1 MRALKLLIILFIVS
15 LFSIQSFSQQDKK
28 ILEDSIRNNIYS
40 NPDKAL
46 NYLHKYLNILESENN
61 IENIIITNA
70 SIAAAHEIMNQT
82 DSTLFYHYKN
92 LSIAEKPK
100 DIIQT
105 KHSIARILEN
115 KERFRESLR
124 LYQQTLD
131 LAEKNKDS
139 KSIETVEAY
148 IRSLKLKISKSN
160 NALEELKTDYNNKIL
175 LGDFNLRFIRK
186 TLIEAYIKAEKLT
199 EAEQLIIDGLAEA
212 KAKND
217 CEFIYH
223 MNFLKSKIDVF
234 NNKLNSAKKASA
246 EALTCAIKLKNQEF
260 INEIKYR
267 NAEINFLSSNFT
279 AAITDLN
286 IIIESTIDK
295 TPLQKIKYY
304 KLISDTYKALKDS
317 KMAEVFYYKY
327 LEEKQKVSEN
337 KLSTLETL
345 YNFNLNK
352 KVASLQSD
360 FELELDQ
367 EILEKEK
374 YKKNNWVWTFISIS
388 LIVLIVALF
397 FFFKIKAFQNQKRFN
412 ELMIKIKAYEDKKKT
427 TALDPIAIEKQETVK
442 ELKETQDIV
451 GEKDLE
457 KDLSKTKKTN
467 TTTEEEEEEEEE
479 ETDSGYV
486 IDDKKVEEIL
496 IKIQKLEDKQYY
508 LRQDCTMHNMA
519 KKLKTNT
526 SYLSKIVNTHLE
538 KSFSTY
544 INELR
549 INHAILELKNN
560 KRLRSYSV
568 KGIAEEMGYK
578 NADAFSRYFKVAT
591 GISPTVYIKKIEEIK
606 NS

>member
-1 MRALKLLIILFIVS
+1 MRALKLLISLFIIS
-15 LFSIQSFSQQDKK
+15 LFSVQTFSQQDKK
-28 ILEDSIRNNIYS
+28 ALEDSIKNNLYS
-40 NPDKAL
+40 NPNKAL
-46 NYLHKYLNILESENN
+46 NYLHKYLKISESENN
-61 IENIIITNA
+61 IKAIIISNA

-92 LSIAEKPK
+92 LSIAEKTK

-105 KHSIARILEN
+105 KHSIARVLEN

-124 LYQQTLD
+124 LYYQTLD
-131 LAEKNKDS
+131 LAEKEKDS
-139 KSIETVEAY
+139 LSIKTIEAY
-148 IRSLKLKISKSN
+148 IRSLKLRISKSN
-160 NALEELKTDYNNKIL
+160 IALEELRKDYNNKIL
-175 LGDFNLRFIRK
+175 IGDVNLRFIRK
-186 TLIEAYIKAEKLT
+186 TLIEAYIKTEKLI
-199 EAEQLIIDGLAEA
+199 EAEELITVGLTEA

-223 MNFLKSKIDVF
+223 MNFLKSKIDIF
-234 NNKLNSAKKASA
+234 NNKLESAKNATQT
-246 EALTCAIKLKNQEF
+246 ALQCAIKLQNQEF

-267 NAEINFLSSNFT
+267 NAEINFLSFNY
-279 AAITDLN
+279 ANAISDLK
-286 IIIESTIDK
+286 IINESKIDK
-295 TPLQKIKYY
+295 TPLQKIKYF
-304 KLISDTYKALKDS
+304 KLTSDTYKALNNKELS
-317 KMAEVFYYKY
+317 QEFYYKY
-327 LEEKQKVSEN
+327 LEEKQKVSED
-337 KLSTLETL
+337 KLLTMETL

-352 KVASLQSD
+352 KVASLQND

-374 YKKNNWVWTFISIS
+374 YKKNNWIWTFISIL
-388 LIVLIVALF
+388 LIGLIIILILF
-397 FFFKIKAFQNQKRFN
+397 FRIKAFNNQKRFN
-412 ELMIKIKAYEDKKKT
+412 ELMVKIKAYEDKRKTLAAAAITNPKPEISKKSIT
-427 TALDPIAIEKQETVK
+427 NQEIENQKVLE
-442 ELKETQDIV
+442 KETPVIKEEIV
-451 GEKDLE
+451 N
-457 KDLSKTKKTN
+457 STKV
-467 TTTEEEEEEEEE
+467 EEE
-479 ETDSGYV
+479 ETDSSYV

-496 IKIQKLEDKQYY
+496 VKIQKLEDKQYY

-578 NADAFSRYFKVAT
+578 NADAFSRYFKAAT
-591 GISPTVYIKKIEEIK
+591 GISPTVYIKKIQEIK
-606 NS
+606 NTN